1 MKEKKTHIVFMIILA
16 VVLIIAPSQPGA
28 ASFLEP
34 GGKIGQGD
42 LLTPFRTVDLSG
54 QEVDMADHI
63 GRKVILLDFWSIYC
77 APCVKEMPV
86 LIELYNKYNKKGL
99 EVFGISLDSHFN
111 ARRLTKFVEGY
122 KEQIPYPIIHDAR
135 SEIRRLYGVSTLP
148 TTMIIDPDGKVR
160 LFHIGFIEEDEQL
173 INEYIGQLMSA
184 DETEPMSSTVP
195 Q

>member
-1 MKEKKTHIVFMIILA
+1 MKEKKTHIVFMIVLA
-16 VVLIIAPSQPGA
+16 AMLITAPSQPSA

-42 LLTPFRTVDLSG
+42 ALTPFRTIDLSG
-54 QEVDMADHI
+54 KEVNMADHI

-77 APCVKEMPV
+77 APCVKEMPI

-135 SEIRRLYGVSTLP
+135 SEIRRMYGVSTLP
-148 TTMIIDPDGKVR
+148 TTIIIDPDGKVR
-160 LFHIGFIEEDEQL
+160 LFHIGFIEEDKQL

-184 DETEPMSSTVP
+184 SETEPMSSTLS